1 MARGVV
7 SGLCVGE
14 LFFISEI
21 LARSSPSLVS
31 VKALF
36 VKPSL
41 TQLPKMLLPVNLVM
55 ARSLSFPSPKLSS
68 QQTNCFNTISST
80 ISFLCKVLLFH
91 KSQIYLTGFSMV
103 KFYCLVGMLK
113 SLQKWKGKGELGL
126 RCTPVIA
133 ALRRADCREFKAS
146 LLCLVSSQHSRT
158 VVRQSPPTHC

>member
-55 ARSLSFPSPKLSS
+55 ARSLSSPAQNCQVSRQIVLTLFPTLS
-68 QQTNCFNTISST
+68 
-80 ISFLCKVLLFH
+80 LFSG
-91 KSQIYLTGFSMV
+91 KSYFFINPRF
-103 KFYCLVGMLK
+103 
-113 SLQKWKGKGELGL
+113 
-126 RCTPVIA
+126 I
-133 ALRRADCREFKAS
+133 
-146 LLCLVSSQHSRT
+146 
-158 VVRQSPPTHC
+158 